1 VKAVEKN
8 PIDSLGEGFTMAK
21 MISFAWNGVI
31 NPKSDDPIKYLDE
44 WMPIAGTQEAISQL
58 KIAGYCLTIATHQSG
73 IARGLFSERVIQ
85 NSPEAANVPVDDD
98 RAHFV
103 RDTLNNRPN

>member
-1 VKAVEKN
+1 VKAVEKT
-8 PIDSLGEGFTMAK
+8 PIDSLNEGLPMAK
-21 MISFAWNGVI
+21 MISFDQNGVI
-31 NPKSDDPIKYLDE
+31 NLKSDDPIKYLYK

-58 KIAGYCLTIATHQSG
+58 KIAGYCLTIATHQSD